1 MNYFNKI
8 GVSQDEVD
16 QKIKK
21 SYETIFFDPKE
32 KFYFEVG
39 DDMGYMLDTGNID
52 VRTEGMS
59 YGMMIAVQMDNK
71 DLFDRLW
78 KFSKTYMWQEEGP
91 NQGYFAWSVQPNGT
105 KNSEGPA
112 PDGEE
117 YYALDLFFASRKW
130 GDGTGIFNYSEQGKD
145 ILRHCVH
152 QHEIV
157 DGGHPMWEPSNYL
170 IKFVPNCDFSDP
182 SYHLPHFYELF
193 AEYADPCDKEFW
205 LTAAEKSREY
215 LVKACHP
222 VTGFASEYAEYD
234 GTPRMLQPKGQYYS
248 DSYRVIMN
256 IALDTL
262 WCGKN
267 ANLQKIANNI
277 QVFFKEKTEFGKYYS
292 YMIDGSIANL
302 EAMHPTAII
311 ATNAAGSIAAEG
323 KYADYWIK
331 AFWELELRKG
341 DRRYYDNFLYLFCL
355 MMLAG
360 RYNKI

>member
-1 MNYFNKI
+1 MNYFSKI
-8 GVSQDEVD
+8 GVSQEEVD
-16 QKIKK
+16 AKIKK
-21 SYETIFFDPKE
+21 CYETMFFDPEE

-52 VRTEGMS
+52 ARTEGMS

-71 DLFDRLW
+71 DMFDRLW
-78 KFSKTYMWQEEGP
+78 KFSKTYMWQEKGV
-91 NQGYFAWSVQPNGT
+91 NQGYFAWSVQPDGT

-130 GDGTGIFNYSEQGKD
+130 GDGEGIYNYSEQGRD

-152 QHEIV
+152 QHEMV
-157 DGGHPMWEPSNYL
+157 EGGSPMWEPSNHL

-193 AEYADPCDKEFW
+193 ALYADPCDKEFW
-205 LTAAEKSREY
+205 LTAAKKSREY
-215 LVKACHP
+215 LVTSCHP
-222 VTGFASEYAEYD
+222 ITGFASEYAEYD

-256 IALDTL
+256 IALDTI
-262 WCGKN
+262 WSGKN
-267 ANLQKIANNI
+267 EKLGKIADNI
-277 QVFFKEKTEFGKYYS
+277 QTFFKEKTELNNYHS
-292 YMIDGSIANL
+292 YMIDGSLAPL

-311 ATNAAGSIAAEG
+311 ATTAAGSIAAEG
-323 KYADYWIK
+323 KYSDYWIEV
-331 AFWELELRKG
+331 FWNLDLRKG

-355 MMLAG
+355 MMLGG